1 MSIFECILA
10 LELTPSFG
18 TTSLSTAYNFIQNN
32 VEMKNDHEL
41 KTPKNKLFRLIL
53 LTVLVL
59 FFLFL
64 AAADWR
70 METYGVPEKGILMIR
85 KFCAARGYKF
95 HVLKL
100 RAGIINGINASGF
113 LLDGDLQN
121 PSIRAEEIH
130 AEFSLR
136 KLFQGIW
143 IPFDIHIRNAS
154 VSFPLFPE
162 YREESRGDFLPITGV
177 NAELTGIPGKLRLIR
192 ASGYLGGIR
201 FQSSGTIDNLLHY
214 SGARGLAALH
224 SMIFPASGKKN
235 RQTFSAYQNFIR
247 NIQLSIRKNILYSI
261 RRMDQKNFQTA
272 PECSFS
278 FHFDF
283 RSFTKSSVGCILHL
297 PSFEFGKIHL
307 AGVEEIFSLKN
318 GQFAIDG
325 LKVVFQNGGYAE
337 VQGEYDSEGQTA
349 KGLVRGK
356 CSAED
361 ILCFFDESFQNEIA
375 SRVQFGE
382 QQIGFHGTIDKISLS
397 GQFLGNM
404 TLLLPYLKLDNM
416 IMRNA
421 DISLS
426 ADSNI
431 LTGIIHSAEVNKNG
445 KLSGTLRFENGI
457 FQSKLKG
464 EIPQAEIMKILP
476 PGIKVIAA
484 HDIRPAPNGRTV
496 LFSGDL
502 EGKLRDIRNLSGGF
516 LIDTGEIRIRDV
528 LVEKLSAF
536 LKFSPTHI
544 QVSELN
550 AETSDGTRIKGG
562 FSCCPGEHRISA
574 DIICS
579 GAPYK
584 LLNAFGG
591 PHREFI
597 RELTGGITWPA
608 DNDSVEVSASF
619 YADYGKHPFC
629 RISGS
634 AAARDFAYEKIPF
647 RYGAVRFIVDADD
660 HLILP
665 DVVLETKDGKMYIM
679 AEYTPGP
686 NDAATPDPNGDLNFT
701 LKSTI
706 SGNDMIRSLYPL
718 WKSEYIDFPEPV
730 NVESCGSINYVHP
743 EKTHFTASITNGSCI
758 CQKLKI
764 RDIDTTLRFQNNI
777 LSFYN
782 ASGTFADGRLLLD
795 YLYDFSTEKGKAAL
809 RLSGA
814 NLKSLLESFGQK
826 DIEPEYRNGMLS
838 AALSTKISYNKK
850 DELLLNG
857 SGGFSL
863 TGTNLWTIPILGSL
877 LRLIGKAWSLESFGT
892 ITKVDGS
899 FALADDKL
907 ILKKIRSD
915 GGFVALNA
923 NGFYRWQD
931 NFFDVNVRAELLR
944 NALPF
949 DAMSHIL
956 SPVSWILEQKL
967 KGNFNTYQW
976 EQTKK

>member
-1 MSIFECILA
+1 
-10 LELTPSFG
+10 
-18 TTSLSTAYNFIQNN
+18 
-32 VEMKNDHEL
+32 MKKDHEL
-41 KTPKNKLFRLIL
+41 KSSANKLFRIIL
-53 LTVLVL
+53 LTVLAL

-64 AAADWR
+64 AVLDWR
-70 METYGVPEKGILMIR
+70 METSGVPEKGIRMIR
-85 KFCAARGYKF
+85 DFCAARGYGF
-95 HVLKL
+95 HVDKL
-100 RAGIINGINASGF
+100 RAGVINGINASGF
-113 LLDGDLQN
+113 LLDGDLHN

-130 AEFSLR
+130 AEFSLW
-136 KLFQGIW
+136 KLLQGIW
-143 IPFDIHIRNAS
+143 IPFDIYIRNAS
-154 VSFPLFPE
+154 VTFPLFPE
-162 YREESRGDFLPITGV
+162 YKEESRGDFLPITGV
-177 NAELTGIPGKLRLIR
+177 NAELTGLPGKLRLVR

-214 SGARGLAALH
+214 SGAQGLASLH
-224 SMIFPASGKKN
+224 SMFFPKSKTKN
-235 RQTFSAYQNFIR
+235 PLPFSAYQNFIR
-247 NIQLSIRKNILYSI
+247 SIQLSIRKNILYSI
-261 RRMDQKNFQTA
+261 RRMDQKNFQNP
-272 PECSFS
+272 PECSFT
-278 FHFDF
+278 FHLDIN
-283 RSFTKSSVGCILHL
+283 RFTKSSMECIMHL
-297 PSFEFGKIHL
+297 PSFDFGRIHL
-307 AGVEEIFSLKN
+307 ARVEEIFSLKN
-318 GQFAIDG
+318 GQFAIDRM
-325 LKVVFQNGGYAE
+325 KVVFQNGGYAE
-337 VQGEYDSEGQTA
+337 VKGEYDSEGQTA
-349 KGLVRGK
+349 KGLVKGK

-361 ILCFFDESFQNEIA
+361 ILRFFDESFQNEIT

-382 QQIGFHGTIDKISLS
+382 QLIGFHGTIDKISLS

-404 TLLLPYLKLDNM
+404 TLLLPYLKIDNM
-416 IMRNA
+416 VMRNA

-426 ADSNI
+426 ADSSI
-431 LTGIIHSAEVNKNG
+431 LTGTIHSAEVNKNG
-445 KLSGTLRFENGI
+445 RLSGTLRFENGI
-457 FQSKLKG
+457 FQSHLKG
-464 EIPQAEIMKILP
+464 EIPQTEIMKILP
-476 PGIKVIAA
+476 PGIEAVAA
-484 HDIRPAPNGRTV
+484 YDIRPAPNGRTV

-502 EGKLRDIRNLSGGF
+502 QGKLRDIKNLSGGF
-516 LIDTGEIRIRDV
+516 QINTGEIRVRDV
-528 LVEKLSAF
+528 LIEKLSAF
-536 LKFSPTHI
+536 LRFSPNHI
-544 QVSELN
+544 QISALK
-550 AETSDGTRIKGG
+550 AEISDGTRIKGG
-562 FSCCPGEHRISA
+562 FSCYPGEHRISA

-584 LLNAFGG
+584 LRDTFGG

-597 RELTGGITWPA
+597 RELTSGITWPEN
-608 DNDSVEVSASF
+608 DDSVEVSASL
-619 YADYGKHPFC
+619 YADYGKQPFC

-686 NDAATPDPNGDLNFT
+686 DDTSSPDPNGELNFT

-718 WKSEYIDFPEPV
+718 WKSEYIDFPESV
-730 NVESCGSINYVHP
+730 NVESCGNINYAHP

-764 RDIDTTLRFQNNI
+764 KDIDTTLRFRNNI

-795 YLYDFSTEKGKAAL
+795 YLYDFSAVKGNAVL

-826 DIEPEYRNGMLS
+826 EIEPEYKNGMLS
-838 AALSTKISYNKK
+838 AALSTKISYSQK

-877 LRLIGKAWSLESFGT
+877 LRLIGQAWSLESFGT

-899 FALADDKL
+899 FVLADDKL
-907 ILKKIRSD
+907 VLKKIRSN

-976 EQTKK
+976 EQTKQ

>member
-1 MSIFECILA
+1 
-10 LELTPSFG
+10 
-18 TTSLSTAYNFIQNN
+18 
-32 VEMKNDHEL
+32 MKDHEL
-41 KTPKNKLFRLIL
+41 KSPKRKWFRIIL
-53 LTVLVL
+53 LTVLAL

-70 METYGVPEKGILMIR
+70 METYGIPEKGIRMIR
-85 KFCAARGYKF
+85 NFCAARGYKF

-113 LLDGDLQN
+113 LLDGDLHN

-162 YREESRGDFLPITGV
+162 YKEESRGDFLPITGV
-177 NAELTGIPGKLRLIR
+177 NAELTGIPGKLRLVR

-214 SGARGLAALH
+214 TGAQGLDALH
-224 SMIFPASGKKN
+224 SMFFPKSKKKSL
-235 RQTFSAYQNFIR
+235 TAFSAYQNFIR

-261 RRMDQKNFQTA
+261 RRMDQKNFQTS
-272 PECSFS
+272 PECTFS
-278 FHFDF
+278 FHLDF
-283 RSFTKSSVGCILHL
+283 RSFTKSSVECIMHL
-297 PSFEFGKIHL
+297 PSFDFGKIHL
-307 AGVEEIFSLKN
+307 ARVEEIFSLKN
-318 GQFAIDG
+318 GQFAIDRMR
-325 LKVVFQNGGYAE
+325 VVFQNGGYAE

-349 KGLVRGK
+349 KGLVKGK

-361 ILCFFDESFQNEIA
+361 ILRFFDESFQNEII

-382 QQIGFHGTIDKISLS
+382 QLIGFHGTIDKISLS
-397 GQFLGNM
+397 GQFIGKM

-416 IMRNA
+416 VMRNA

-426 ADSNI
+426 ADSSI
-431 LTGIIHSAEVNKNG
+431 LTGTIHSAEVNEKG
-445 KLSGTLRFENGI
+445 SLSGTLRFENGI
-457 FQSKLKG
+457 FHSTLKG
-464 EIPQAEIMKILP
+464 EIPQTEIMKILP
-476 PGIKVIAA
+476 PGIKGVATN
-484 HDIRPAPNGRTV
+484 DIRPAPDGKAV

-502 EGKLRDIRNLSGGF
+502 QGKFRDINSLSGRF
-516 LIDTGEIRIRDV
+516 QIDTGRIGVRDV
-528 LVEKLSAF
+528 MIEKLSAA
-536 LKFSPTHI
+536 LGFSSKQI
-544 QVSELN
+544 QISELK
-550 AETSDGTRIKGG
+550 AETADGTRIKGG
-562 FSCCPGEHRISA
+562 FSCYPGERRISA

-597 RELTGGITWPA
+597 RELTSGITWPKN
-608 DNDSVEVSASF
+608 NDSVEVSASL
-619 YADYGKHPFC
+619 YADYGKQPFC

-634 AAARDFAYEKIPF
+634 AAARDFSYEKIPF

-686 NDAATPDPNGDLNFT
+686 DDASSQDPNGELNFT

-730 NVESCGSINYVHP
+730 AVESSGNINYAHP
-743 EKTHFTASITNGSCI
+743 AKTHFTASITNGSCI

-764 RDIDTTLRFQNNI
+764 KDIDTTLRFQNNI

-782 ASGTFADGRLLLD
+782 ASGTFADGRLLMD
-795 YLYDFSTEKGKAAL
+795 YLYDFSTEKGNAVL

-826 DIEPEYRNGMLS
+826 NIEPEYRNGMLS
-838 AALSTKISYNKK
+838 TSLSTKISYNKK

-857 SGGFSL
+857 NGGFSL

-877 LRLIGKAWSLESFGT
+877 LRLIGKAWSLNSFGT

-899 FALADDKL
+899 FTLADDKL
-907 ILKKIRSD
+907 VLKKIRSN

-976 EQTKK
+976 EQTKQ